1 MASRKKYHNVVVG
14 EGGNKVHIACHNSNY
29 VEAKCEL
36 QCTMAM
42 LTMETINLVVMDS
55 KEKVIFY

>member
-1 MASRKKYHNVVVG
+1 MAYYL
-14 EGGNKVHIACHNSNY
+14 ELFKVQITCHNSNY
-29 VEAKCEL
+29 FEAKCEL
-36 QCTMAM
+36 QCAMAM